1 MIEVS
6 IPGHKVLRLTH
17 LVIDYHGTLAC
28 DGLLLPGV
36 ASTLEGLLD
45 RMELHVMTA
54 DIFGKAQSQM
64 LGIPHH
70 FEKLDPDNQAT
81 AKRDYVKA
89 LGSESTVCIGNGR
102 NDRMMLAEAALGIVV
117 VQEEGAAVEAIEQA
131 DMNCTDAVGALK
143 LLTNTRRLM
152 ATLRS

>member
-17 LVIDYHGTLAC
+17 LVMDYNGTLAC

-36 ASTLEGLLD
+36 ASALEGLLG
-45 RMELHVMTA
+45 RIELHVVTA
-54 DIFGKAQSQM
+54 DTFGRAQSQL

-70 FEKLDPDNQAT
+70 FKKLEPDDQAV
-81 AKRDYVKA
+81 AKREYVRA
-89 LGSESTVCIGNGR
+89 LGSEATGCIGNGR

-117 VQEEGAAVEAIEQA
+117 VQEEGAAVEAVEQA
-131 DMNCTDAVGALK
+131 DVVCTDILVAIK
-143 LLTNTRRLM
+143 LLTNTRRLI